1 MKKHTAGSI
10 SRQAQRKGNR
20 RRRQAERERRRRI
33 RQRWP
38 RVKAGRMSSEPKAQP
53 QARSYLVRRFWE
65 HLRLG
70 ELLHQAGVKKK
81 FKGLPAVTLMVV
93 ALTFGVCNANS
104 VSDLAAK
111 AQADPVLLEACWVQG
126 LERKQLYRFL
136 GQVTDAMYLAW
147 LGDIVR
153 ELQRDPRTTTHRH
166 GVVIGDDTT
175 VFKSGKT
182 MPYVTLVYQSCGQR
196 FGLGN
201 IIVSVHYAD
210 WHKDFPVCFDFWRPT
225 PQQIQAAQAKRD
237 RKRLNVDQRKP
248 DDVARWIE
256 HQVKHGQAPDLAIL
270 HGAQFGPV
278 VVGKCEDLG
287 LAWIALGGGRR
298 RYMGVR
304 PDGSRIAG
312 VAAQELLARRYRASE
327 WIELTDVGYRV
338 VIVGQADVEGV
349 GSVCLLVAEDLAD
362 QARTL
367 FVTRTDSDEVILPR
381 LELAVA
387 QHTDADTSRL
397 QVMLRL
403 LKRARQAN
411 VQAETAVFDRWFY
424 VTGFITQVLA
434 LGFARVVT
442 KAKRDI
448 PYTYHGQTYTI
459 DHLWRLIPAKR
470 FRRQCVRGQW
480 VKLTALHVWQDGL
493 GHIKL
498 VLVKELG
505 AHNKILQRYVL
516 MCTDVTF
523 RNDQVYRAYKL
534 RWKIEECYREV
545 KQQHGLELYHARD
558 FNTNFGHVA
567 LSFLSYL
574 CLVVTRLLTPKLRDK
589 TLGQVKHL
597 VFDALVELE
606 QSHNGFIVKFS
617 SRFRRQVGLPAYC
630 A

>member
-10 SRQAQRKGNR
+10 LRQAQRKATK
-20 RRRQAERERRRRI
+20 RRRQAERERRQRA
-33 RQRWP
+33 RQSWP
-38 RVKAGRMSSEPKAQP
+38 QVKAGRTAREPKVPP
-53 QARSYLVRRFWE
+53 QARSYLVRQFWE

-70 ELLHQAGVKKK
+70 ELLHKAGVKQKL
-81 FKGLPAVTLMVV
+81 KGLPAVTLMIV
-93 ALTFGVCNANS
+93 ALTFGVYNANS
-104 VSDLAAK
+104 VSDLATK
-111 AQADPVLLEACWVQG
+111 AQADPVLLEACWAQG

-136 GQVTDAMYLAW
+136 GQVTDEMYLAW
-147 LGDIVR
+147 LGDMVR
-153 ELQRDPRTTTHRH
+153 ELQRDPRTATHRH

-175 VFKSGKT
+175 VFKSGKK
-182 MPYVTLVYQSCGQR
+182 MPYVTLVYQSSGQR

-225 PQQIQAAQAKRD
+225 PQQIQTAQDKRD
-237 RKRLNVDQRKP
+237 RKRLKVDQRKP

-256 HQVKHGQAPDLAIL
+256 HQVQQGQAPDLVIL

-278 VVGKCEDLG
+278 VVGKCEELR
-287 LAWIALGGGRR
+287 LAWIAIGGGRR
-298 RYMGVR
+298 QYLVVR
-304 PDGSRIAG
+304 PDGSRISG
-312 VAAQELLARRYRASE
+312 VSAQGLLTRRYRASE
-327 WIELTDVGYRV
+327 WVELTDVGYRV
-338 VIVGQADVEGV
+338 VLVGQADVDGIGCV
-349 GSVCLLVAEDLAD
+349 SLLVAEDVAD

-367 FVTRTDSDEVILPR
+367 FVTRADSDEILLQR

-387 QHTDADTSRL
+387 QHADADTSRL

-403 LKRARQAN
+403 LKLARQAN
-411 VQAETAVFDRWFY
+411 VPAETAVFDRWFY

-448 PYTYHGQTYTI
+448 PYTYHGQTYTT
-459 DHLWRLIPAKR
+459 DQLWRLIPAKR
-470 FRRQCVRGQW
+470 FRRQRIRGQW
-480 VKLTALHVWQDGL
+480 VKLTALHVWQEGL

-505 AHNKILQRYVL
+505 AHNKILQQYAL
-516 MCTDVTF
+516 ICTDVTF

-545 KQQHGLELYHARD
+545 KQQHGLELYHARN
-558 FNTNFGHVA
+558 FNANFGHVA

-597 VFDALVELE
+597 VFDAWVELE
-606 QSHNGFIVKFS
+606 QDAHGFIVKFS
-617 SRFRRQVGLPAYC
+617 SRFRREIGLPAFC
-630 A
+630 T